1 MARER
6 VLVIEDSAETQQL
19 LAELVLEPN
28 GYRPLAALDGEKG
41 FRMAVEEQP
50 DLIIL
55 DMKLP
60 KMDGI
65 EVLQALR
72 RRNINIP
79 VIFTTVAES
88 AELVVQAFR
97 LGARDYVMKPFGPE
111 EMLEAIRRAFSD
123 TRFLEERDQLTQQ
136 LLEANRQLERQLQ
149 ELNVIYTI
157 GRSVTSVLDVNRVLN
172 RVVEAAVYVAGAE
185 EGLLLLL
192 DDKGDELYLRAAK
205 NVDEKLARSL
215 RVRVDDSVA
224 GRAIQTGRP
233 VLMTGERTKFITGYL
248 VQAMLYLPLRVPDQ
262 GVIGVLGVINRESEH
277 SFSERD
283 IFLLSALA
291 DYAAVAIEN
300 ARLFEAAEVER
311 AKLETILRGAGE
323 AIIVLDEEDN
333 VLLCNAVARTVLDID
348 ETDELNR
355 PVAEVITNDVL
366 RDNFAQVRETG
377 QAIHTEVPLEGG
389 RTFNAQLTPIEGVG
403 QVLMMQD
410 ITHLK
415 ELDRIKSEFVAA
427 VSHDLRTPLTTIQG
441 YVELLPRAGPLN
453 EQQQEFIRLVHQSME
468 NITELIGSL
477 LDINRIEAG
486 YDLEIV
492 PCDLVQVIERAIKDF
507 RPWAEEKNQELRWQP
522 PETLPLVQ
530 CNPHRLRQ
538 VMANLLSNATKY
550 TLEGGWIAVSAEEED
565 GHVVVHVADNGIGI
579 PPAQQP
585 YVFDKFFRVES
596 EETLDVAGKGLG
608 LAIVKAVIE
617 KHNGRV
623 WVKSRPGVGS
633 VFSFVL
639 PALEGQGAHLKPG
652 EVSIEESV
660 QRRSRRLF

>member
-1 MARER
+1 MAQER
-6 VLVIEDSAETQQL
+6 VLVIEDSSETQQL
-19 LAELVLEPN
+19 LAELVLNPN
-28 GYRPLAALDGEKG
+28 GYRPLAALDGEEG

-60 KMDGI
+60 KMDGL

-111 EMLEAIRRAFSD
+111 EMLEAIQSIFSG
-123 TRFLEERDQLTQQ
+123 TKLVEERDQLTQQ

-157 GRSVTSVLDVNRVLN
+157 GRSVTSVLDLNRVLN

-205 NVDEKLARSL
+205 NMDERLAQSF
-215 RVRVDDSVA
+215 RVHAHDSIA

-233 VLMTGERTKFITGYL
+233 VLVTGDRTKLVTGYL
-248 VQAMLYLPLRVPDQ
+248 VQAMLYLPLRAPER
-262 GVIGVLGVINRESEH
+262 GVIGVLGVINRESKRT
-277 SFSERD
+277 FSERD

-291 DYAAVAIEN
+291 DYAAIAIEN

-311 AKLETILRGAGE
+311 IKSETILRGAGE
-323 AIIVLDEEDN
+323 PIIVVDEEN
-333 VLLCNAVARTVLDID
+333 NILLCNAAARTVLALG
-348 ETDELNR
+348 ETDGLHR
-355 PVAEVITNDVL
+355 PVTEVITNDVL
-366 RDNFAQVRETG
+366 RDSFIQVRETG
-377 QAIHTEVPLEGG
+377 QAIHNEVPLEDG

-403 QVLMMQD
+403 QVLIMQD

-441 YVELLPRAGPLN
+441 YVELLPRAGPVN
-453 EQQQEFIRLVHQSME
+453 EQQQEFIQRVHESME

-477 LDINRIEAG
+477 LDINRVETG
-486 YDLEIV
+486 YDLEIM
-492 PCDLVQVIERAIKDF
+492 PCDLAQVIDRAIKDF
-507 RPWAEEKNQELRWQP
+507 QPWAKEKNQELRWQP

-530 CNPHRLRQ
+530 CNPLRLRQ
-538 VMANLLSNATKY
+538 VVANLLSNATKY
-550 TLEGGWIAVSAEEED
+550 TPEGGWIAVSAEEERE
-565 GHVVVHVADNGIGI
+565 HVVVHVADNGIGI

-596 EETLDVAGKGLG
+596 EDTLDVAGKGLG

-617 KHNGRV
+617 KYNGRI
-623 WVKSRPGVGS
+623 WVESRPGVGS

-639 PALEGQGAHLKPG
+639 PALKED
-652 EVSIEESV
+652 S
-660 QRRSRRLF
+660 

>member
-1 MARER
+1 MTRER
-6 VLVIEDSAETQQL
+6 VLIIEDSAETQQL

-28 GYRPLAALDGEKG
+28 GYRPLAALDGAEG
-41 FRMAVEEQP
+41 FRMAVEERP

-60 KMDGI
+60 KMDGL

-72 RRNINIP
+72 RRNISIP

-111 EMLEAIRRAFSD
+111 EMLEAIRRIFSD
-123 TRFLEERDQLTQQ
+123 TRLVEERDQLTQQ
-136 LLEANRQLERQLQ
+136 LLEVNRQLERQLQ
-149 ELNVIYTI
+149 ELNAIYTI
-157 GRSVTSVLDVNRVLN
+157 GRSVTSVLDLNRVLN

-205 NVDEKLARSL
+205 NVDERLARSL
-215 RVRVDDSVA
+215 RVRADDSVA

-233 VLMTGERTKFITGYL
+233 VLVAGDRTKCVTGYL
-248 VQAMLYLPLRVPDQ
+248 VQAMLYLPLRVPER
-262 GVIGVLGVINRESEH
+262 GVIGVLGVINRESERT
-277 SFSERD
+277 FSERD

-291 DYAAVAIEN
+291 DYAAIAIEN

-311 AKLETILRGAGE
+311 VKLETILRGAGE
-323 AIIVLDEEDN
+323 AIIVVDEEN
-333 VLLCNAVARTVLDID
+333 NILLCNAAARTVLDLD
-348 ETDELNR
+348 ETDGLHR
-355 PVAEVITNDVL
+355 PVTEVITNDVL
-366 RDNFAQVRETG
+366 RNSFIQVRETG
-377 QAIHTEVPLEGG
+377 QAVHSEVPLEDG

-441 YVELLPRAGPLN
+441 YVELLPRAGPVN
-453 EQQQEFIRLVHQSME
+453 ERQQEFIQRVHESME
-468 NITELIGSL
+468 NIIELIGSL
-477 LDINRIEAG
+477 LDINRVETG
-486 YDLEIV
+486 YDLEIM
-492 PCDLVQVIERAIKDF
+492 PCDLVQVIDRAIKDF
-507 RPWAEEKNQELRWQP
+507 QPWAEEKNQKLRWQP

-530 CNPHRLRQ
+530 CNPLRLRQ
-538 VMANLLSNATKY
+538 VVANLLGNATKY
-550 TLEGGWIAVSAEEED
+550 TPKGGWIAISAEEED
-565 GHVVVHVADNGIGI
+565 EHVVVHVADNGIGI

-596 EETLDVAGKGLG
+596 EETLDIAGKGLG

-617 KHNGRV
+617 KYNGRV
-623 WVKSRPGVGS
+623 WVESRPGVGS

-639 PALEGQGAHLKPG
+639 PALKKE
-652 EVSIEESV
+652 
-660 QRRSRRLF
+660 